1 MSTQATIGNFYKLVT
16 TAGTPVALGAS
27 TVKFSTLSLLG
38 YKADGTENLSNVK
51 WRPVDGQW
59 KTLPPGVEEI
69 IPIPPGSFLRASQ
82 IEIDSAYDGDGV
94 LANYTVNTVYEG
106 P

>member
-1 MSTQATIGNFYKLVT
+1 MSTQATIDNFYKLTTTPGTAVT
-16 TAGTPVALGAS
+16 LGAS
-27 TVKFSTLSLLG
+27 TVKFSTVSLLG
-38 YKADGTENLSNVK
+38 YKADGTVNTGNVK
-51 WRPVDGQW
+51 WRPKDGQW

-82 IEIDSAYDGDGV
+82 IEIDADTSGDGV
-94 LANYTVNTVYEG
+94 LCNYTAAVVYEG